1 MISLRVTSGEAITST
16 VILNEKRS
24 PDDKHRGSSLNINTP
39 RKEWGDALR
48 ALISRRYGIDSQG
61 SVCRKKARL
70 ATKLAITAAS
80 KKRAPQPVGALR
92 LGDRQGEI
100 GGAFFERSSVIA
112 VDRQGAVIQLADRM
126 GTRRRAC

>member
-1 MISLRVTSGEAITST
+1 M
-16 VILNEKRS
+16 
-24 PDDKHRGSSLNINTP
+24 
-39 RKEWGDALR
+39 R

-61 SVCRKKARL
+61 IVCRKKARL

-80 KKRAPQPVGALR
+80 KKAKKEPRSQSGLC
-92 LGDRQGEI
+92 DSENRQGEI